1 MFPRILKYAIKN
13 ILRNKFLSISSILVL
28 SLLMFFINVLF
39 VLHEVSFKLID
50 SINSKLTISLYLKD
64 TYDKNSLEVV
74 GLLWDMKNTLP
85 NIKVL
90 YKTKDEVMKELQKKD
105 AELVKILQS
114 DGINPLPS
122 TISLSNIKLDQYEW
136 LDDLIEKRMF
146 IFLEQNKNQ
155 KNQVSSYKDQYNNIM
170 KVITTINTLQ
180 LGLYFIIAIFLISIF
195 VIVYSIISNFIFY
208 YRDEIYITKL
218 VGWSNSFIY
227 WPFSLQ
233 GVIYV
238 IISFVF
244 SMSLFILMLN
254 NINFLFSSFSYKDFI
269 YNNTS
274 LNVFTIEFLIF
285 SFIWAISWFFSSK
298 KYIY

>member
-74 GLLWDMKNTLP
+74 WLLGDMKNTFP

-114 DGINPLPS
+114 DWVNPLPS

-180 LGLYFIIAIFLISIF
+180 LWLYFIIAIFLISIF

-218 VGWSNSFIY
+218 VGGSNSFIY
-227 WPFSLQ
+227 WPFSVQ

-238 IISFVF
+238 MISFVF

-269 YNNTS
+269 YNNTF
-274 LNVFTIEFLIF
+274 LNVFTTEFFVF

-298 KYIY
+298 KYIS

>member
-13 ILRNKFLSISSILVL
+13 ILRNKFLSVSSILVL

-74 GLLWDMKNTLP
+74 GLLWDIKNTLP
-85 NIKVL
+85 NIKIL

-114 DGINPLPS
+114 DWVNPLPS
-122 TISLSNIKLDQYEW
+122 TISLSNIKLDQYES

-146 IFLEQNKNQ
+146 VFLEQNKNQ

-180 LGLYFIIAIFLISIF
+180 LWLYFIIAIFLISIF

-218 VGWSNSFIY
+218 VWWSNSFIY
-227 WPFSLQ
+227 WPFSVQ

-238 IISFVF
+238 IISFIF
-244 SMSLFILMLN
+244 SMSLFLLLLN

-269 YNNTS
+269 YNDTS
-274 LNVFTIEFLIF
+274 LNVFTIEFLVF

>member
-274 LNVFTIEFLIF
+274 LNVFTIEFLVF

-298 KYIY
+298 KYIS

>member
-13 ILRNKFLSISSILVL
+13 ILRNIFLSVSSILVL

-39 VLHEVSFKLID
+39 VLYEVSFKLID

-74 GLLWDMKNTLP
+74 GLLGDIKNTLP
-85 NIKVL
+85 NIKIL

-114 DGINPLPS
+114 DGVNPLPS
-122 TISLSNIKLDQYEW
+122 TISLSNIKLDQYES

-146 IFLEQNKNQ
+146 VFLEQNKNQ

-218 VGWSNSFIY
+218 VGGSNSFIY
-227 WPFSLQ
+227 GPFSVQ

-238 IISFVF
+238 IISFIF
-244 SMSLFILMLN
+244 SMSLFLLLLN

-269 YNNTS
+269 YNDTS
-274 LNVFTIEFLIF
+274 LNVFTIEFLVF
-285 SFIWAISWFFSSK
+285 SFIGAISGFFSSK